1 MVLRALKNE
10 LFLCHSKVKELIGL
24 GKKITGKNLKL
35 VCILAYLC
43 RKGYSAL
50 LEAKSPLVSRWC
62 YNNQTE
68 V

>member
-10 LFLCHSKVKELIGL
+10 LFLCHSKEKELIGL

-35 VCILAYLC
+35 VCILLVITLAYLC

-50 LEAKSPLVSRWC
+50 LEAKSP
-62 YNNQTE
+62 
-68 V
+68 